1 MGKENSMD
9 TFVDLPGGKGVAGGI
24 VRDDE
29 GYTIRCV
36 LFTDYHRVCVTDG
49 KRVGIAELGKA
60 EQFDLLK
67 GAQVALVRMVV
78 TPRPLSVLVPY
89 VFTVLRSLQA
99 VKVDVASLEQA
110 AMAVARKSSF
120 SLSSLGHPN
129 LWRYVEHYAQ
139 KLEVS
144 IAMTNGLSGESCS
157 SACH

>member
-1 MGKENSMD
+1 MD
-9 TFVDLPGGKGVAGGI
+9 TVVDLPGGTGVTGGI

-29 GYTIRCV
+29 GYTIKCI
-36 LFTDYHRVCVTDG
+36 LFTDYNRVCVTDG

-67 GAQVALVRMVV
+67 GAHAALLRMVV
-78 TPRPLSVLVPY
+78 TPRPLSALVPY
-89 VFTVLRSLQA
+89 LFTVLRSVQA

-120 SLSSLGHPN
+120 CMSSLGHAN
-129 LWRYVEHYAQ
+129 LWRYIEHYAQ

-144 IAMTNGLSGESCS
+144 IAMTNGLTGAELLKCMSLK
-157 SACH
+157 

>member
-1 MGKENSMD
+1 MD

-29 GYTIRCV
+29 GYTMKCV
-36 LFTDYHRVCVTDG
+36 LFTDYNRVCVTDG
-49 KRVGIAELGKA
+49 KRVGVALLGKA

-78 TPRPLSVLVPY
+78 TPRPLSALVPY
-89 VFTVLRSLQA
+89 LFTVLRSVQA

-120 SLSSLGHPN
+120 CMSSLGRAN
-129 LWRYVEHYAQ
+129 LWRYIEHYAQ
-139 KLEVS
+139 RLEVS
-144 IAMTNGLSGESCS
+144 IAITNGLTGGDLLECMSLK
-157 SACH
+157 